1 MVKVRFAPSPTG
13 KLHLGNAYI
22 AALNWL
28 FARSQ
33 GGTFLLRMDDTDAE
47 RSQASLAEQ
56 IKVDLIWLG
65 LDWDEYAVQSQRLD
79 RYAAA
84 KAALIQAGRLYPCY
98 ETPEELD
105 LKRKVQQMQ
114 GKPPVYDR
122 EGLNQSEDQ
131 RAAFAAEG
139 RSPHWRFRLDQDAE
153 VTWTDTVRGPQ
164 AIKAETQSDPVLIRA
179 DGRVLYT
186 LSSCVDDLELGV
198 THILRGGDHVSN
210 TVAQIQLFACLRDLG
225 FGTAVPAFGHLPLIY
240 DKDGGKL
247 SKRLDSLSLEGLRQ
261 GGKIEPQAVVAY
273 MASLGTPEMRDP
285 TQDIRDLAEGF
296 DLNAFNAGAPRM
308 DEGEIEIL
316 TAKFVRTLPYAAV
329 ADRAGVDEATW
340 GLVSPNLSSVDQAAD
355 WLPILDGDIDPLIEE
370 PEFIATA
377 LNAFPGGAVTMDTWG
392 AWTGTLKTQ
401 TGRKGRALFMPLR
414 QALTGQSHGP
424 DMAGVLARIGRE
436 RALKRLGG

>member
-33 GGTFLLRMDDTDAE
+33 DGTFLLRMDDTDTE
-47 RSQASLAEQ
+47 RSQAALADQ
-56 IKVDLIWLG
+56 IKVDLAWLG

-84 KAALIQAGRLYPCY
+84 KDALVAAGRLYPCY

-105 LKRKVQQMQ
+105 LKRKVQQMR

-122 EGLNQSEDQ
+122 EGLYQTAEQ
-131 RAAFAAEG
+131 REVFEAEG
-139 RSPHWRFRLDQDAE
+139 RQAHWRFKLDQDTE
-153 VTWTDTVRGPQ
+153 VKWDDTVRGPQ
-164 AIKAETQSDPVLIRA
+164 AIRADTQSDPVLIRA

-210 TVAQIQLFACLRDLG
+210 TVAQIQLFECLKDLG
-225 FGTAVPAFGHLPLIY
+225 FGDHVPAFGHLPLIY

-247 SKRLDSLSLEGLRQ
+247 SKRLDSLSLEGLRE
-261 GGKIEPQAVVAY
+261 GGKIEPQAIVAY
-273 MASLGTPEMRDP
+273 MASLGTAIMRDP
-285 TQDIRDLAEGF
+285 VENIGDLATDF

-316 TAKFVRTLPYAAV
+316 TAKYVRALPYASV
-329 ADRAGVDEATW
+329 AERAGVDAATW
-340 GLVSPNLSSVDQAAD
+340 ELVSANLSSVFEAKS
-355 WLPILDGDIDPLIEE
+355 WLPILDGDIEPLVEE
-370 PEFIATA
+370 AEYIAQA
-377 LNAFPGGAVTMDTWG
+377 LAAFPEGDVTLDTWG
-392 AWTGTLKTQ
+392 SWTSALKES
-401 TGRKGRALFMPLR
+401 TGRKGKTLFMPLR
-414 QALTGQSHGP
+414 KALTGQPHGP
-424 DMAGVLARIGRE
+424 DMAAVLARIGRE
-436 RALKRLGG
+436 KALKRLGA